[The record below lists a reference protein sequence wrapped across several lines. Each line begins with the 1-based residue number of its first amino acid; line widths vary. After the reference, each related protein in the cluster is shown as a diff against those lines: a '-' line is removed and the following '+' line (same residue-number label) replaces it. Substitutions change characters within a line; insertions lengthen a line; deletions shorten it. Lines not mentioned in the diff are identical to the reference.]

1 MTTDIDT
8 MCLETFPTWL
18 RTLAGDAEAMAAA
31 AASGDAPEA
40 ARRALLGG
48 LNYLFKSIDLIPDG
62 IDDLGY
68 LDDAF
73 VLRVATAQ
81 ALEAGLSAETNPK
94 LVALGAQAGAVKDF
108 LGGDYPRLEH
118 YVTNLRKGM
127 ARGRSVDDVLAS
139 AATLA
144 EFEADVRGFV
154 RGYAAPG
161 FVREERNL
169 LRLRAFLDAKL
180 PR

>member
-1 MTTDIDT
+1 MTTDIDAT
-8 MCLETFPTWL
+8 CLETFPTWL
-18 RTLAGDAEAMAAA
+18 RSLASDAEAMASG
-31 AASGDAPEA
+31 AASTEAPEA

-73 VLRVATAQ
+73 VLRVAAAQ
-81 ALEAGLSAETNPK
+81 ALEAGLSGDKHPGLA
-94 LVALGAQAGAVKDF
+94 ALGAQASTVKEF
-108 LGGDYPRLEH
+108 LGGEYPRLEH

-127 ARGRSVDDVLAS
+127 ARGRSVDDVLS
-139 AATLA
+139 SPGTLA

-154 RGYAAPG
+154 RGYSAPG

-169 LRLRAFLDAKL
+169 IRLRAFLDAKL